1 MGTYLENF
9 LERVS
14 TLPGELRRNFA
25 LLREL
30 DARTQELVDQS
41 ERNAQQ
47 YLQSTRRALQQGQE
61 PDTKLLKQIRQDHKT
76 CLEYGDE
83 KVALAVQTYEL
94 VDKHIRDLDRDLK
107 KFEEELEQGDQINPE
122 QETKSER
129 KGEGKEFSSK
139 GKARAKVEQTAP
151 IQQVQSTKVTRK
163 KSDPIDDARTL
174 NVNIDMPI
182 DPNEPTY
189 CLCNRVSFGEMV
201 GCDNPDCK
209 IEWFHFE
216 CVGLTS
222 PPKGK
227 WYCPDCK
234 NFKKFKIVRGEDS

>member
-107 KFEEELEQGDQINPE
+107 KFEEELEQGDQITE
-122 QETKSER
+122 QEAKRER
-129 KGEGKEFSSK
+129 KGEGKEIASK
-139 GKARAKVEQTAP
+139 GKSRAKLEQQAMVTP
-151 IQQVQSTKVTRK
+151 LQTQSNKATRK
-163 KSDPIDDARTL
+163 KYVADSETQ
-174 NVNIDMPI
+174 NMPI

-216 CVGLTS
+216 CVGLTA

-227 WYCPDCK
+227 WYCPECK
-234 NFKKFKIVRGEDS
+234 NLKKFKIMRGDDG